1 MDPLRGILVSALGS
15 WVEERDPWR
24 TAHCPGARA
33 RNSASQIAVTT
44 DRAAVVGGADW
55 RSTGNYRLF
64 FVAYFADA

>member
-1 MDPLRGILVSALGS
+1 MDPLMEILVSALGS

-33 RNSASQIAVTT
+33 RNAASQIAVTT

-55 RSTGNYRLF
+55 
-64 FVAYFADA
+64 